1 MFFLTTKKAA
11 QGACLQMGA
20 RKFYDLMISDALQEQ
35 ARGKV
40 TDPDQIYSLRD
51 YMQVSLYFFVCFK
64 SLNYLKTCF
73 KKYTSTID
81 DLPAYMGGRSNSWRR
96 LNLSG

>member
-1 MFFLTTKKAA
+1 
-11 QGACLQMGA
+11 MGA

-51 YMQVSLYFFVCFK
+51 YMQVSLY
-64 SLNYLKTCF
+64 
-73 KKYTSTID
+73 
-81 DLPAYMGGRSNSWRR
+81 
-96 LNLSG
+96 